1 MEARLSLQGPSSGT
15 TPLPSFIEVRAIV
28 GASVAYPGNP
38 RAQKFLGLI
47 DLTSMANLCL
57 WILLDTVGPCLDTTQ
72 TSHESTHSETSAQR
86 SQRRWVRVLFGREST
101 ILHQHALSAH
111 NRFLQFE
118 FETCLTFLPRTYNIH
133 CVAHRE

>member
-38 RAQKFLGLI
+38 RAQKFLG
-47 DLTSMANLCL
+47 
-57 WILLDTVGPCLDTTQ
+57 ILLDTVGPCLDTTQ

-111 NRFLQFE
+111 NGFLQFE